1 MCVALVGRHVG
12 FRWAMGLA
20 LSVLLMGLSVV
31 ESEATAR
38 VTSRF
43 GCELGV
49 DFVAFLSSAHLLGS
63 GEFYDLEA
71 QGLAKQEILGSM
83 GLNRQ
88 CPTTPMEYLALF
100 VVPLL
105 PLTFL
110 PPLTA
115 FWVWTAINLALVAF
129 ALHRLARAASVS
141 RHMLWLWG
149 LGFFPIVWGLA
160 LGQVTGLLL
169 LIATEGYLALRN
181 GLERRAGIW
190 LALLLLK
197 PQFLPLLLVL
207 LAWQRRKA
215 LLVSFSLSA
224 LVVIGL
230 SFALVGVN
238 GGRGWLE
245 LIGDVGGAAAI
256 ASAPRLMINWR
267 ALTTVF
273 FAWLGPGTMLAVI
286 FGLSLSSAVLALLPW
301 RDIQWRRMS
310 PETFDVGMVSV
321 TAVALLIGYS
331 SHLHSLVLLVPPM
344 VFVGAQAIRSSRG
357 LVVGLVDL
365 FAFGPSLLFQA
376 GVLTGI
382 GAAYPIPS
390 LGTVAILCILN
401 VMALGRRR
409 LGLGKEYPS
418 RLSES
423 SKVLS

>member
-256 ASAPRLMINWR
+256 ASAPRL
-267 ALTTVF
+267 
-273 FAWLGPGTMLAVI
+273 
-286 FGLSLSSAVLALLPW
+286 SLSSAVLALLPW